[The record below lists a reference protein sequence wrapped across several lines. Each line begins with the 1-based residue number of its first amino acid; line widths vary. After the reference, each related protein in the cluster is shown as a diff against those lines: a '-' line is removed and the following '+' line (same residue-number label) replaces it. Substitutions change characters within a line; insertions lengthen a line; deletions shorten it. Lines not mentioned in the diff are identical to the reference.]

1 MDTSHLVTSIDT
13 GDIDTEEIYDEDEI
27 QSSINQI
34 LGGNSSIQQSSEDWM
49 QNISESIEESV
60 ENYYS
65 AAIEFINGEKYTLE
79 DEAEQ
84 MAETMHSLDQSLE
97 FLSMET
103 GVEDQNYKKRLLE
116 VKRRLEKEVIAPLT
130 AKALE
135 YGEFTSEIPEADVD
149 YLLRPVR
156 DNYLRE

>member
-1 MDTSHLVTSIDT
+1 MR
-13 GDIDTEEIYDEDEI
+13 
-27 QSSINQI
+27 
-34 LGGNSSIQQSSEDWM
+34 
-49 QNISESIEESV
+49 NISESIEESV

-65 AAIEFINGEKYTLE
+65 AATDFISGEKYTLE

-84 MAETMHSLDQSLE
+84 MAETMHNLDQSLE

-103 GVEDQNYKKRLLE
+103 GVKDQNYKKRLLE

-135 YGEFTSEIPEADVD
+135 HGEFTSEIPEADVD

>member
-13 GDIDTEEIYDEDEI
+13 GDIDTEEIYNKDEI

-49 QNISESIEESV
+49 RNISESIEESV

-65 AAIEFINGEKYTLE
+65 AATEFISGEKYTLE

-84 MAETMHSLDQSLE
+84 MAETMHNLDQSLE

-135 YGEFTSEIPEADVD
+135 HGEFTSEIPEADVD